1 MSNESAAAAATQN
14 EHMPDYKR
22 TLGFWDLFSIATGI
36 IIGSGVLVFTGR
48 GIAQTGRSICVAY
61 LGAAVWVICMGI
73 PTILMCSCIRLLGGT
88 YTQSNLF
95 LGERWGG
102 FFLSIYVLSQ
112 MGLNLY
118 AQTFALYFCEM
129 IGGGNETLVAAIMIT
144 LFYFINFFGVDF
156 MAKAQNLMTAILLL
170 ALIWFTVRG
179 LPRVDWANFF
189 GGEGWMTNG
198 WGGLFATSTLL
209 TYSLLGATSLAPYSA
224 QAKNPQRDIPL
235 AAVVSTGSIAIL
247 FALMGIVGSGILPL
261 DQVANQTLGVIAN
274 HFLTKPEYIFFMAGG
289 ALCAAAT
296 TLNGLIGSVAIPLV
310 MYSHDGWLPKSLG
323 ELHPKFKTPY
333 KYLMVYYVITMAPLF
348 LGVDISSVTDMTL
361 RGSYTSTAIFI
372 FNMRK
377 IPDMFPEQWE
387 KSIFHMPKGVFN
399 VVMWICFI
407 GAVFNVIG
415 QITNSDWKTIGFNV
429 AVMVV
434 GVVFSLTWFKTGK
447 VHPSKS
453 YELET

>member
-1 MSNESAAAAATQN
+1 MSDFLTLQCLTYSHVFLIWSVNSQISEKTKGYQNKEDCFSMSNESAAAAATQN

-209 TYSLLGATSLAPYSA
+209 TY
-224 QAKNPQRDIPL
+224 
-235 AAVVSTGSIAIL
+235 
-247 FALMGIVGSGILPL
+247 FL
-261 DQVANQTLGVIAN
+261 D
-274 HFLTKPEYIFFMAGG
+274 
-289 ALCAAAT
+289 
-296 TLNGLIGSVAIPLV
+296 
-310 MYSHDGWLPKSLG
+310 
-323 ELHPKFKTPY
+323 
-333 KYLMVYYVITMAPLF
+333 
-348 LGVDISSVTDMTL
+348 
-361 RGSYTSTAIFI
+361 
-372 FNMRK
+372 
-377 IPDMFPEQWE
+377 
-387 KSIFHMPKGVFN
+387 
-399 VVMWICFI
+399 
-407 GAVFNVIG
+407 
-415 QITNSDWKTIGFNV
+415 
-429 AVMVV
+429 
-434 GVVFSLTWFKTGK
+434 
-447 VHPSKS
+447 
-453 YELET
+453 LETRYYQ